1 MVTAEPQTHEAT
13 TGKTTM
19 TEQNHQARILD
30 GTATAAAIKTE
41 LRDRVDALKA
51 KGITPGLGTVLVG
64 DDPGSRSYVAGKHRD
79 CAEVG
84 IASIRR
90 DLPEDVSQEELER
103 VIQELNDDPA
113 CTGYIVQLPL
123 PEHLDTGRI
132 LELIDPL
139 KDADGLHPTNLGKL
153 VLNVYGE
160 MDSPLPCTPNGII
173 ELMHRHGI
181 NLVGKDV
188 VVLGRGI
195 TVGRPLSLLLA
206 RRDINATVTVAHT
219 GTKNLDEVLRR
230 ADIIVAAI
238 GVPHAVRP
246 EQVTDGAIV
255 LDVGVSRVLDPETG
269 KKKLTGDIHPDAAA
283 KSAWYS
289 PNPGGVGPMTR
300 AMLLVNVVEAAERT
314 AA

>member
-1 MVTAEPQTHEAT
+1 MVTVTEAPRVSST
-13 TGKTTM
+13 DTVNKGRTPRVL
-19 TEQNHQARILD
+19 N
-30 GTATAAAIKTE
+30 GTATAAAIKSE
-41 LRDRVDALKA
+41 LRDRVDLLRS
-51 KGITPGLGTVLVG
+51 KGITPGLGTILVG
-64 DDPGSRSYVAGKHRD
+64 EDPASHSYVGGKHRD

-90 DLPEDVSQEELER
+90 DLPADVTQEELER
-103 VIQELNDDPA
+103 AVGELNDDPA

-123 PEHLDTGRI
+123 PPHIDTNRI
-132 LELIDPL
+132 LERIDSD
-139 KDADGLHPTNLGKL
+139 KDADGLHPTNLGRL

-181 NLVGKDV
+181 DLVGKNV

-195 TVGRPLSLLLA
+195 TVGRPLSLLLS
-206 RRDINATVTVAHT
+206 RRDINATVTIAHT
-219 GTKNLDEVLRR
+219 GTKDLDGVLAR

-246 EQVTDGAIV
+246 DQVADGSIL
-255 LDVGVSRVLDPETG
+255 LDVGVSRVLDPVSG

-300 AMLLVNVVEAAERT
+300 AMLLVNVVERAERLAAE
-314 AA
+314 

>member
-1 MVTAEPQTHEAT
+1 
-13 TGKTTM
+13 M
-19 TEQNHQARILD
+19 TEQAQAPRLLD

-41 LRDRVDALKA
+41 LRDRVEALKS

-64 DDPGSRSYVAGKHRD
+64 DDPGSRSYVGGKHRD

-90 DLPEDVSQEELER
+90 DLPADVTQEELER
-103 VIQELNDDPA
+103 VVCELNDDPA

-123 PEHLDTGRI
+123 PEHLDTHRI

-153 VLNVYGE
+153 VLNVYGD

-173 ELMHRHGI
+173 ELMYRHGI

-230 ADIIVAAI
+230 ADVIVAAI

-246 EQVTDGAIV
+246 EQVSDGAIL

-269 KKKLTGDIHPDAAA
+269 KKKLTGDIHPEAAA
-283 KSAWYS
+283 KSGWYS

-300 AMLLVNVVEAAERT
+300 AMLLVNVVEAAERSSS
-314 AA
+314 